1 VCNAP
6 AGLLDILQGP
16 HLCTSLQLNA
26 VICLVS
32 RLLLLLLL
40 LFTQQSFKIQ
50 RYQQCLCA
58 MRLT

>member
-1 VCNAP
+1 LTFEGVHQQRLQQLVPLVAALCSAA

-32 RLLLLLLL
+32 CLLLLLH
-40 LFTQQSFKIQ
+40 
-50 RYQQCLCA
+50 
-58 MRLT
+58 LT